1 MYMSYFRRFIIYK
14 KEGSKDRSYI
24 FTVHSTQLQANKRTP
39 TAVKDTFNN
48 GGRKIKDSH
57 I

>member
-1 MYMSYFRRFIIYK
+1 MSYSRKFYNMQQG
-14 KEGSKDRSYI
+14 GSKDRSYI
-24 FTVHSTQLQANKRTP
+24 LTVHSTQLQANKRTP